1 MHLRLIIS
9 IHALRE
15 EGDGHR
21 AKSSCT
27 ERYFYPRPPRG
38 GRRRPLCP
46 VWPRRGIS
54 IHALREE
61 GDLFSELQTGR
72 GEIFLSTPSAR
83 RATDKMRLIREA
95 FKFLSTPSAR
105 RATGRFLAEESESKN
120 FYPRPPR
127 GGRLERKIEQHERKH
142 FYPRP
147 PRGGRLISRAPM
159 WLPPIF
165 LSTPSA
171 RRATAVVWPHP
182 VSVMHFY
189 PRPPRGGRPAIG
201 VETHRQVTE
210 FLSTPSARRATW
222 PHRDRLGR
230 VDDFYPRPP
239 RGGRRRHR
247 VRDTQ
252 GVQFLSTPSARR
264 ATMKARFPQAV
275 DVVFLS
281 TPSARR
287 MCRASG
293 S

>member
-189 PRPPRGGRPAIG
+189 PRPPRGGR
-201 VETHRQVTE
+201 
-210 FLSTPSARRATW
+210 
-222 PHRDRLGR
+222 
-230 VDDFYPRPP
+230 
-239 RGGRRRHR
+239 RRHR

-287 MCRASG
+287 ATLRLRAR
-293 S
+293 